1 MHKENVFSSGQPY
14 PKICIIEMIYTL
26 KAKPYRTEQCRY
38 RCWWF
43 SVLWKAQFGLLK
55 DGRSL
60 VFPAEISFVL

>member
-1 MHKENVFSSGQPY
+1 
-14 PKICIIEMIYTL
+14 MIYTL

-60 VFPAEISFVL
+60 VFSAEISFVL